1 MKKKNLIN
9 EDIDI
14 HIAERRNFNE
24 NNFKLKKYFLFIAF
38 FLIFFLP
45 FIGLAFKSNFKI
57 TLSGV
62 NNLKFK
68 KYLIF
73 IVFLLPFFGLAFR
86 SNFKINFSGVDNAK
100 KFLNNDLSILGHL
113 PYKEISKEKL
123 VFIEPNIEVHIDMSK
138 SLLKMR
144 EDAKKEGINLVF
156 LSGYRSISLQK
167 DIFYSLKSIRNQ
179 IASERAKVSAPP
191 GYSEH
196 STGFAID
203 IGDSYKR
210 ETDFE
215 VEFENTDAFSW
226 LKENAAKYHFKL
238 SFNQNNKNVDYEPWH
253 WRYEGSIE
261 ALKVFEASNRNLKN
275 AKKVKN

>member
-14 HIAERRNFNE
+14 QVAERRNLNG
-24 NNFKLKKYFLFIAF
+24 NNFKFKKKFLFLAF
-38 FLIFFLP
+38 ILIFFLP
-45 FIGLAFKSNFKI
+45 FIVLAFM
-57 TLSGV
+57 
-62 NNLKFK
+62 NNL
-68 KYLIF
+68 
-73 IVFLLPFFGLAFR
+73 
-86 SNFKINFSGVDNAK
+86 KINFSGVNNVK
-100 KFLNNDLSILGHL
+100 KIVNNDLSILGHL

-123 VFIEPNIEVHIDMSK
+123 VLIEPNIEVHIDMSE

-144 EDAKKEGINLVF
+144 EDAIRDGIYLVF
-156 LSGYRSISLQK
+156 LSGYRSINLQK

-179 IASERAKVSAPP
+179 IAAERARVSAPP

-203 IGDSYKR
+203 IGDANNR

-215 VEFENTDAFSW
+215 VEFENTDAFNW
-226 LKENAAKYHFKL
+226 LKKNAAKYHFKL
-238 SFNQNNKNVDYEPWH
+238 SFNQNNKHVDYEPWH

-261 ALKVFEASNRNLKN
+261 ALKVFEASNRNLKK
-275 AKKVKN
+275 AKILKK